1 MYQVPQETR
10 ATAFRI
16 IIIFSACQWLRTID
30 GTVVVGVLRSG
41 GDTLFSGI
49 LDVGAIWIAMPLC
62 YLGGIVLGLPVEWVA
77 LLSLVESLIK
87 ASVGLPRMLSR
98 RWINNLAISG

>member
-1 MYQVPQETR
+1 
-10 ATAFRI
+10 
-16 IIIFSACQWLRTID
+16 
-30 GTVVVGVLRSG
+30 
-41 GDTLFSGI
+41 
-49 LDVGAIWIAMPLC
+49 VGAMWIAMPLC

-77 LLSLVESLIK
+77 LISLVESLIK